1 MQIASYAKKEM
12 SSKTKKILGIVAGAL
27 AIVLLIGG
35 LVAAYLIF
43 GAKYYCT
50 ENRRCFVCQ
59 KKIIITIIITE
70 IIITT
75 ITTTIIIETII
86 TTTIDSYIFGI
97 LKNYFTL
104 LLECKIVFIIFLLL
118 RIYLL

>member
-1 MQIASYAKKEM
+1 
-12 SSKTKKILGIVAGAL
+12 
-27 AIVLLIGG
+27 
-35 LVAAYLIF
+35 LIF

-86 TTTIDSYIFGI
+86 TTTIDS
-97 LKNYFTL
+97 LKARTVQCSCFYL
-104 LLECKIVFIIFLLL
+104 VF
-118 RIYLL
+118 